1 MDIGLDNA
9 LSKKTIVFGLR
20 LWILICIG
28 IGVIFIV
35 FSSWVASKKNKKSK
49 SLIGRTIRL
58 NYSSGETSLWDKVRR
73 ETKNMFVLG
82 CLIQSENTRML
93 TSILVVQIEG
103 N

>member
-35 FSSWVASKKNKKSK
+35 ILCFFSSWVASKKNKKSK
-49 SLIGRTIRL
+49 SLIGRTICL
-58 NYSSGETSLWDKVRR
+58 DYYSGETSLWDKVRR

-82 CLIQSENTRML
+82 CLIQS
-93 TSILVVQIEG
+93 
-103 N
+103 